1 MSIVKGA
8 AAFNIKNGEDYTQ
21 ERARAR
27 ELASLFESQ
36 MRAFQRRNFE
46 ESHETML
53 YWHESFYDILKN
65 DAVETPPEETWLRPS
80 MIGSDERALWYNL
93 NGFKSDEELAIER
106 AKDLQPDYKTRWQG
120 IGTVVGDFWQ
130 KQVLSAEFWSHKLP
144 TVKFDFAFLRL
155 HRNYGH
161 GAKYYPAF
169 EEFTRTTSDIEGVPV
184 HGTCDGVLEYVP
196 EHENLGRDYQGLRI
210 GFEIKSKQT
219 TYASTGHYSMKGEDP
234 KHVQQAKTYALMY
247 GLDYY
252 FFVYQNC
259 SKKGWNISP
268 DDQAKYP
275 DLRVFGIYIS
285 PEEKAA
291 HTEYLRK
298 LYNLKDS
305 NELPKLDLLRW
316 NFNSHKEVITANLT
330 SQDMEYLIDQRNM
343 IVDGKYSAFEKRCA
357 ADAYEDIVS
366 RLEGREQS

>member
-1 MSIVKGA
+1 MSNIVKGST
-8 AAFNIKNGEDYTQ
+8 AFNFKNGEDYTQ

-46 ESHETML
+46 ESDETML

-65 DAVETPPEETWLRPS
+65 DAVEKPPEGSWLRPS

-93 NGFKSDEELAIER
+93 NGFKSDEELAIE
-106 AKDLQPDYKTRWQG
+106 KKQDLQPDYKTRWQG

-130 KQVLSAEFWSHKLP
+130 KQVLSAEDYRRKGLIKL
-144 TVKFDFAFLRL
+144 DFAFERI
-155 HRNYGH
+155 RKDYGH
-161 GAKYYPAF
+161 GSKLYPAF
-169 EEFTRTTSDIEGVPV
+169 EEFTRTTKVIEGVPV
-184 HGTCDGVLEYVP
+184 HGTCDGILN
-196 EHENLGRDYQGLRI
+196 HFDYQKKLDEFVTRI
-210 GFEIKSKQT
+210 GFEVKSKQT

-247 GLDYY
+247 DLEYY
-252 FFVYQNC
+252 FFIYQNC
-259 SKKGWNISP
+259 SKKGWNIST

-285 PEEKAA
+285 PEEKQA
-291 HTEYLRK
+291 HAEYLRK

-305 NELPKLDLLRW
+305 NELPKLDLLKW
-316 NFNSHKEVITANLT
+316 NFNSHKEVIAANLT
-330 SQDMEYLIDQRNM
+330 SQDIEGLIDQRNS
-343 IVDGKYSAFEKRCA
+343 IVDGKYSAFEKKA
-357 ADAYEDIVS
+357 ANEAYDDIVS